1 MHACIHTYQ
10 DKHTPLDLAVEEKKE
25 EAAAVLR
32 AHGALHSLHFAALTV
47 TMLQKPHALGGF
59 GLNKN
64 FGSRIKKPQD
74 QAGRLPPPRTLILDF
89 TMTHPRYGKSHVH
102 PIGQLT
108 NIRRSDGAPETGWGS
123 KGGG

>member
-1 MHACIHTYQ
+1 MYIYTHACMHACIHTYQ

-47 TMLQKPHALGGF
+47 TMLQKQ
-59 GLNKN
+59 N